1 MKLDQW
7 ESFDYHTATAEW
19 GMGKVDED
27 DGGDFSFC
35 RRLKGYIPIAIIFPM
50 DFDEWHYVIHGENTD
65 IAKIIYFE
73 KNWRSI
79 DKTELILSM
88 ATGNNN
94 QLKLSSG
101 VTKSLELAILMADV
115 KASDLGFS
123 LDKPFE
129 IPYNLCYS
137 ASNIDE
143 HRAKKMGKIPG
154 IR

>member
-1 MKLDQW
+1 MNLDKW
-7 ESFDYHTATAEW
+7 ESFNYHTSTAKW
-19 GMGKVDED
+19 GMGKIDED
-27 DGGDFSFC
+27 DGRDLSFC

-50 DFDEWHYVIHGENTD
+50 DPDEWHYVIHGENTD
-65 IAKIIYFE
+65 IAKIIASE
-73 KNWRSI
+73 KDWRSI
-79 DKTELILSM
+79 EKAELMLSM
-88 ATGNNN
+88 VTGENN

-101 VTKSLELAILMADV
+101 VTSSLELAILMTDV

-143 HRAKKMGKIPG
+143 HRAKKMGKVPG
-154 IR
+154 AR